1 MNRPRGTATASQSRI
16 GPRIVASTRPRW
28 RPHRTVT
35 AASKLGFQV
44 GRLPSERAR
53 SVAFRAAPGTL
64 AASVAVRNQRSGA
77 AWSDLDS
84 GPKFSSCAS
93 SSYVANRVGGT
104 LSSRATHRG
113 SSSSGSRA
121 VRGPNSSSRA
131 SRAGSSCA
139 GGTLSSISYWR
150 VAFSCAITIVLDQA
164 FVGQSLSA
172 RVHRRRGLGRPRVR
186 ALRFSCVTLGART
199 SPGHKCGFA
208 FLLLRAVRPV
218 LKRARSRALPQTP
231 YACTRGELRRTGRGE
246 RRAPADDRALPRTTA
261 LSRGRPRSPADDSAP
276 RPTAR
281 AAGDCCARY
290 KAWRKTRG
298 PKER

>member
-16 GPRIVASTRPRW
+16 GPRIVAPTRPRW

-164 FVGQSLSA
+164 FLGQSLSA

-199 SPGHKCGFA
+199 SPH
-208 FLLLRAVRPV
+208 
-218 LKRARSRALPQTP
+218 SRAISKLRPQALDP
-231 YACTRGELRRTGRGE
+231 LRVYA
-246 RRAPADDRALPRTTA
+246 RRAATNGSRRATR
-261 LSRGRPRSPADDSAP
+261 SRGRPRSPADDSAP